1 MSSIE
6 AIKRIKDERNIDKIE
21 FRNYLNFAKYVRTF
35 SNKFLNKL
43 AWSRYP
49 NKLSL
54 KKLRSAKLKLIKN
67 FKTLKQNLKS
77 ANLLAENR
85 LRLTKSICNTM
96 MSKLKILSNYK
107 AYSLNYKKLSEH
119 WEKYDSFK
127 AKGYPSNVIF

>member
-1 MSSIE
+1 M
-6 AIKRIKDERNIDKIE
+6 
-21 FRNYLNFAKYVRTF
+21 
-35 SNKFLNKL
+35 
-43 AWSRYP
+43 
-49 NKLSL
+49 
-54 KKLRSAKLKLIKN
+54 
-67 FKTLKQNLKS
+67 KS